1 MSQIISHLLRNQQQN
16 TFGALLKFNTIFL
29 PENEE
34 KQDKMEN
41 FEVMLDDKKKNGIE
55 LNPDD
60 FEKSIIDEFK
70 LKNKS

>member
-1 MSQIISHLLRNQQQN
+1 
-16 TFGALLKFNTIFL
+16 
-29 PENEE
+29 
-34 KQDKMEN
+34 
-41 FEVMLDDKKKNGIE
+41 MLDDKKKNGIE